1 MLRFLLDDAAVSTLG
16 GARRRTVNARQI
28 TLALTLAL
36 FGPTPGAHAGDPC
49 LGDARGE
56 FTECRGQ
63 CNEVFQAAK
72 DDCLNRDHA
81 RVEVCRAQREECR
94 IATGIEAALAACDA
108 TLRAAKELCRA
119 NNAAGSPE
127 LDQCIDQAQV
137 ASFQC
142 RDSAREHAGPAL
154 RTCRAQFRACAQAC
168 PPPSPPSAAI
178 DPAQCK
184 RDAKV
189 AYRACRAMCV
199 EDFQF

>member
-16 GARRRTVNARQI
+16 GARRRTMNARQI

-56 FTECRGQ
+56 FNECRGQ
-63 CNEVFQAAK
+63 CNEDFQAAK
-72 DDCLNRDHA
+72 DDCLNRDHEC
-81 RVEVCRAQREECR
+81 VEICRAEREECR
-94 IATGIEAALAACDA
+94 LASGIDAALAACDA
-108 TLRAAKELCRA
+108 TLRAAKERCRT

-137 ASFQC
+137 VAFQC
-142 RDSAREHAGPAL
+142 RDAARERARPAL

-168 PPPSPPSAAI
+168 PPPSPPSEVT

-184 RDAKV
+184 RDAKA
-189 AYRACRAMCV
+189 AYRGCRAACV
-199 EDFQF
+199 ED